1 MTTTRV
7 VRTRLNNRTISLAVA
22 KKNSI
27 PTPKD
32 FKEWT
37 WKIALKKLNAKTAK
51 AKKARAEFQKLAGY
65 PVPNGSFRDLITGR
79 VTKVTAKPSKAK
91 TSKAKRKVVSTK
103 ADKLKSLEIFD
114 LNKIIKPIKTSK
126 KSSTSVTTPP
136 SKDGSIDYTALAKA
150 IVKEQQAQATAKADR
165 TSRENADRYHSSMAE
180 KRMNW
185 NSMFPSEDSAIK
197 PSSSFKKGEDEV
209 K

>member
-1 MTTTRV
+1 MTTTKV
-7 VRTRLNNRTISLAVA
+7 VRTRLHNRTISLAVA

-37 WKIALKKLNAKTAK
+37 WKVALKKLNAKTAK
-51 AKKARAEFQKLAGY
+51 AEKARAEFQKLAGY

-91 TSKAKRKVVSTK
+91 PSKAKRKVVSTK
-103 ADKLKSLEIFD
+103 ADKLKSLKVIT
-114 LNKIIKPIKTSK
+114 PKTSK
-126 KSSTSVTTPP
+126 KSPTSVTTPP

-165 TSRENADRYHSSMAE
+165 TARENADRYHSSMAE
-180 KRMNW
+180 RRMNW
-185 NSMFPSEDSAIK
+185 NSMFPSEDTAIK
-197 PSSSFKKGEDEV
+197 PSSSFKKGKDEV

>member
-1 MTTTRV
+1 MTTTKV
-7 VRTRLNNRTISLAVA
+7 VRTRLHNRTISLAVA

-37 WKIALKKLNAKTAK
+37 WKVALKKLNAKTAK
-51 AKKARAEFQKLAGY
+51 AEKARAEFQKLAGY
-65 PVPNGSFRDLITGR
+65 PVPNGSFRDLIT
-79 VTKVTAKPSKAK
+79 P
-91 TSKAKRKVVSTK
+91 
-103 ADKLKSLEIFD
+103 
-114 LNKIIKPIKTSK
+114 KTSK
-126 KSSTSVTTPP
+126 KSPTSVTTPP

-180 KRMNW
+180 RRMNW
-185 NSMFPSEDSAIK
+185 NSMFPSEDTAIK
-197 PSSSFKKGEDEV
+197 PSSSFKKGKDEV